1 MSRENSSSPQV
12 VSERDMH
19 TLWTGI
25 SGHLLFKDLK
35 DEEIH
40 KLLPYF
46 RFISL
51 QPGKVLIEE
60 GDHSSQELYVILQG
74 SFDVVKKAIPEEAQ
88 ERDPLGINRHFIV
101 AKVGAGDMIGELS
114 FMKGRPRAATLKC
127 ITRAELLALD
137 PPKMEQIKIAHPE
150 IFGTLMK
157 NLAGYVAGRL
167 EMTTMSEVRAL
178 KTELQNS
185 ALNAKSNL
193 FFSYVI
199 GLLCIYN
206 LMVGKIAELSLD
218 ANKVSLISAL
228 IIVAFAMG
236 LIFMIR
242 QSKLP
247 VHVMGLTLRN
257 WRPAVRESLIWSIT
271 IVAIMIGVKW
281 LLINSVPR
289 YNHLPLIDF
298 DLSSSAMGFNFLLY
312 TLHSPIQEFVA
323 RGVLQGSLQHF
334 FSGKNVV
341 LRSIIVSN
349 ALFSATHVHLL
360 SGLLGVIVFIP
371 GLFWGWLYA
380 RHNSLV
386 GVSVSHLLIGW
397 TGLFFLNI
405 ESLF

>member
-1 MSRENSSSPQV
+1 MSEQSSHFSQAAAPG
-12 VSERDMH
+12 EIH
-19 TLWTGI
+19 ALWSDI
-25 SGHLLFKDLK
+25 SNHLLFKDLR

-40 KLLPYF
+40 NMLPYF

-51 QPGKVLIEE
+51 QPGMVLIQE
-60 GDHSSQELYVILQG
+60 GDNTSMELFIILRG
-74 SFDVVKKAIPEEAQ
+74 SFDVIKKATQDIKEANLT
-88 ERDPLGINRHFIV
+88 EGDRHFIV
-101 AKVGAGDMIGELS
+101 ARIGAGDMVGEIS
-114 FMKGRPRAATLKC
+114 FIKRRPRTATIKC
-127 ITRAELLALD
+127 ITRGELLALD
-137 PPKMEQIKIAHPE
+137 PNQLDQLKKNQPE
-150 IFGTLMK
+150 VFGTIMR
-157 NLAGYVAGRL
+157 NLSGYVAGRL
-167 EMTTMSEVRAL
+167 EMTTSNEVKAL

-185 ALNAKSNL
+185 ALNAKANL

-218 ANKVSLISAL
+218 ANKVSMISAL

-236 LIFMIR
+236 MIFMIR

-247 VHVMGLTLRN
+247 VHVMGLTLKN
-257 WRPAVRESLIWSIT
+257 WRRAMSESLVWSII
-271 IVAIMIGVKW
+271 IVALMVGAKW
-281 LLINSVPR
+281 LLINTVPK
-289 YNHLPLIDF
+289 YSHLTLIDF
-298 DLSSSAMGFNFLLY
+298 DLSSRSMGFDFLLY

-323 RGVLQGSLQHF
+323 RGVLQGNLQHF

-341 LRSIIVSN
+341 LRAIIVSN

-360 SGLLGVIVFIP
+360 SGLLGVIVFVP
-371 GLFWGWLYA
+371 GLFWGWLYS

-386 GVSVSHLLIGW
+386 GVSISHLLIGW